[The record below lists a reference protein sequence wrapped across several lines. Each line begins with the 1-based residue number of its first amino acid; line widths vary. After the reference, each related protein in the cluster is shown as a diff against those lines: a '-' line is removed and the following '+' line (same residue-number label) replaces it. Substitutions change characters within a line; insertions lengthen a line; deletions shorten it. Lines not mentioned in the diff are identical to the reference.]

1 MYRYAYT
8 LGARYQTMQS
18 IHPSTALHQSNSSR
32 ICVCACALMC
42 VRTHVCT
49 CVMQREA
56 GARIGWVRVAGAK
69 AATSPVSNMFPN
81 MSEFRPH
88 MRILHEYMIRMHIPI
103 HAICTHAHMQVL
115 QVELNCGSLHC
126 CKCIIVCCFA
136 CTCVNAHVCASV
148 LVRVSVCLRVYFV
161 KCCVMYVCLRV

>member
-1 MYRYAYT
+1 
-8 LGARYQTMQS
+8 
-18 IHPSTALHQSNSSR
+18 
-32 ICVCACALMC
+32 MC

-88 MRILHEYMIRMHIPI
+88 MRTLHEYMIRMHIPI
-103 HAICTHAHMQVL
+103 HAHTHAR
-115 QVELNCGSLHC
+115 
-126 CKCIIVCCFA
+126 
-136 CTCVNAHVCASV
+136 TYASASSGAK
-148 LVRVSVCLRVYFV
+148 LWQFTL
-161 KCCVMYVCLRV
+161 L